1 MVPFRLPRRLN
12 GEDYSDFLE
21 NNLPELLEDI
31 DLNLRRQI
39 WFQHDGVPPQNSRLT
54 QQVLN
59 TWYPHRWIRRG
70 VDFFLWNQFI
80 TKTTYTV
87 SQWTL

>member
-1 MVPFRLPRRLN
+1 

-54 QQVLN
+54 QKVLN
-59 TWYPHRWIRRG
+59 TWYPHRLHLPWASGHFGRKRKLIVIKYDG
-70 VDFFLWNQFI
+70 F
-80 TKTTYTV
+80 
-87 SQWTL
+87 

>member
-1 MVPFRLPRRLN
+1 N

-59 TWYPHRWIRRG
+59 TWYPHSWISRG

-80 TKTTYTV
+80 KTTYTV
-87 SQWTL
+87 SQWTLWKN